1 MDLLSHCLKRIE
13 SVDHRSVRF
22 GKVQSVVGL
31 LVEATEL
38 HAAVGELCYILE
50 DDTPHARRIK
60 AEVVG
65 VRGDTSVLMPL
76 EETHGLR
83 SGCLVQR
90 SSLPLT
96 VRVGEALLGRVIDAN
111 GRPLDDKGSMILPDE
126 QPVHSE
132 PPPPLRRQ
140 MIDTSMPT
148 GVRAMD
154 AFLTLGKGQ
163 RIGIFS
169 GSGVGKSTLLGMI
182 ARQARADVNVIGLI
196 GERGREVQEFIHDN
210 LGEEGLKRSVVVA
223 VTGDQAAM
231 SRVKGASVTIAIA
244 EYFRDLGKDV
254 LLMMDSVTR
263 VAMAQREIGLAV
275 GEPPT
280 TRGYTP
286 SVFALLPRLLE
297 RAGPGSHGTI
307 TGIFTVLVDGDDMN
321 EPVGDA
327 IRGILDGHVV
337 LSRKLAH
344 ANHFPAIDVLDSVS
358 RVMPRVTTPEERETA
373 AEARNLLAT
382 YRDAEDLIRVGAYQA
397 GSNDETDRAIAAIG
411 PLRTFLRQTVQE
423 PTQPDAAARL
433 AAILKSLPSSTSA
446 GSHDEQN
453 VPANPSPNRAKTGRS
468 GTPQPVHRQ
477 IGPGESYT
485 SRRANG

>member
-1 MDLLSHCLKRIE
+1 MAMDLLTQCIE
-13 SVDHRSVRF
+13 RVASVGTGPVRF

-31 LVEATEL
+31 LVEASEL
-38 HAAVGELCYILE
+38 HAAVGELCFILE
-50 DDTPHARRIK
+50 DETPNTRRIK

-83 SGCLVQR
+83 AGCLVQR

-96 VRVGEALLGRVIDAN
+96 IRVGEALLGRVIDAN
-111 GRPLDDKGSMILPDE
+111 GRPLDDKGPLVLPDE
-126 QPVHSE
+126 QPVHNE
-132 PPPPLRRQ
+132 PPSPLRRT
-140 MIDTSMPT
+140 MIDTPMPT
-148 GVRAMD
+148 GVRALD
-154 AFLTLGKGQ
+154 SFLTLGKGQ

-231 SRVKGASVTIAIA
+231 SRVKGASVTVAIA

-297 RAGPGSHGTI
+297 RAGPGSTGTI

-344 ANHFPAIDVLDSVS
+344 ANHFPAIDVLDSIS
-358 RVMPRVTTPEERETA
+358 RVMPRVTTQEDRDTA
-373 AEARNLLAT
+373 AEARNLLAS
-382 YRDAEDLIRVGAYQA
+382 YRDAEDLIRVGAYQP
-397 GSNDETDRAIAAIG
+397 GSNAETDRAIAANR
-411 PLRTFLRQTVQE
+411 PLRDFLRQTVHE
-423 PTQPDAAARL
+423 PTATDSTARL
-433 AAILKSLPSSTSA
+433 AAILKSLPTS
-446 GSHDEQN
+446 
-453 VPANPSPNRAKTGRS
+453 VPKVPSDTANPSSKAAASGRPMKT
-468 GTPQPVHRQ
+468 QPPRRQ
-477 IGPGESYT
+477 LGPGET
-485 SRRANG
+485 PALPGQTG

>member
-1 MDLLSHCLKRIE
+1 MDLLTQCLERVDNVDKG
-13 SVDHRSVRF
+13 SVCF

-31 LVEATEL
+31 LVEASEL
-38 HAAVGELCYILE
+38 HAAVGELCFIFE
-50 DDTPHARRIK
+50 DDSLHARRIK

-65 VRGDTSVLMPL
+65 VRGDVSVLMPL

-83 SGCLVQR
+83 AGCLVQR

-96 VRVGEALLGRVIDAN
+96 IRVGDALLGRVIDAN
-111 GRPLDDKGSMILPDE
+111 GRPLDDKGPLILPDE
-126 QPVHSE
+126 QPVHNE
-132 PPPPLRRQ
+132 PPSPLQRK
-140 MIDTSMPT
+140 MIDTAMPT

-154 AFLTLGKGQ
+154 TFLTLGKGQ

-196 GERGREVQEFIHDN
+196 GERGREVQEFIYDN

-231 SRVKGASVTIAIA
+231 SRVKGASVTVAIA
-244 EYFRDLGKDV
+244 EYFRDQGKDV

-297 RAGPGSHGTI
+297 RAGPSSRGTI

-344 ANHFPAIDVLDSVS
+344 ANHFPAIDVLESVS
-358 RVMPRVTTPEERETA
+358 RVMPRVTTQEERDSA

-397 GSNDETDRAIAAIG
+397 GSNADTDRAIAAFR
-411 PLRTFLRQTVQE
+411 PLRDFLRQTVQE
-423 PTQPDAAARL
+423 PTQPDAAERL
-433 AAILKSLPSSTSA
+433 AALLRGLPPAA
-446 GSHDEQN
+446 GAVANHHRAE
-453 VPANPSPNRAKTGRS
+453 PANPSTKGARPGRA
-468 GTPQPVHRQ
+468 GTPQPAPRQ
-477 IGPGESYT
+477 IGPGENAA
-485 SRRANG
+485 SRPING

>member
-1 MDLLSHCLKRIE
+1 MDFLTQCMDRVQGLHQGPIQ
-13 SVDHRSVRF
+13 F

-31 LVEATEL
+31 LVEASEL

-50 DDTPHARRIK
+50 DESPQARRIK

-65 VRGDTSVLMPL
+65 VRGGTCVLMPL

-83 SGCLVQR
+83 SGCLVLR

-96 VRVGEALLGRVIDAN
+96 IRVGEALLGRVIDAN
-111 GRPLDDKGSMILPDE
+111 GRPLDDKGPLILSDE
-126 QPVHSE
+126 QPVHNE
-132 PPPPLRRQ
+132 PPSPLRRRL
-140 MIDTSMPT
+140 IDKPMQT
-148 GVRAMD
+148 GVRAID
-154 AFLTLGKGQ
+154 AFLTLGEGQ

-182 ARQARADVNVIGLI
+182 ARRAHADVNVIGLI
-196 GERGREVQEFIHDN
+196 GERGREVQEFIHDS

-231 SRVKGASVTIAIA
+231 SRVKGAGVTVAIA
-244 EYFRDLGKDV
+244 EYFRDLGKNV

-297 RAGPGSHGTI
+297 RAGPSSKGTI

-327 IRGILDGHVV
+327 IRGILDGHVI

-344 ANHFPAIDVLDSVS
+344 ANHFPAIDILESVS
-358 RVMPRVTTPEERETA
+358 RVMPRVTTEEERDSA
-373 AEARNLLAT
+373 AEARSLLAA
-382 YRDAEDLIRVGAYQA
+382 YRDAEDLIRVGAYQT
-397 GSNDETDRAIAAIG
+397 GSNPETDRAVAAVH
-411 PLRTFLRQTVQE
+411 PLRNFLRQTVAE
-423 PTQPDAAARL
+423 PAAVDASQHLGTLLREIDSSYKPHPTPMAPAAKASSGVGRAVPAAKAHTFAKPEGSGL
-433 AAILKSLPSSTSA
+433 PAAIRTA
-446 GSHDEQN
+446 
-453 VPANPSPNRAKTGRS
+453 
-468 GTPQPVHRQ
+468 
-477 IGPGESYT
+477 
-485 SRRANG
+485 